1 MTLSHEH
8 VALAV
13 SYELQPGTWA
23 FTLEDKAGAQLF
35 YEEFAADGPFDDDV
49 VGKVVDGY
57 LTPHGLVVDGAE
69 SWSDHDGRWSA
80 IVDRAPLAE

>member
-8 VALAV
+8 AALAV

-23 FTLEDKAGAQLF
+23 FTLEDKAGAQVL
-35 YEEFAADGPFDDDV
+35 YEEFAAEGPFEDGV
-49 VGKVVDGY
+49 IAMVVDTY
-57 LTPHGLVVDGAE
+57 LTPNGLVVDSAE

-80 IVDRAPLAE
+80 IVDRA